1 MANNF
6 VVELVSLNLLIFRFI
21 ITYFRTLRMR
31 QIAPFFYNILS
42 GEHAPG
48 PPSTSV
54 NSPSFSPTYAL
65 AM

>member
-6 VVELVSLNLLIFRFI
+6 AVVELVSLDLLIFRFI
-21 ITYFRTLRMR
+21 ITSLGTLRKR
-31 QIAPFFYNILS
+31 QIAPFFYHILS

-54 NSPSFSPTYAL
+54 NSHSFRST
-65 AM
+65 